1 MITEVFNRNEIKYIL
16 SKDALSELT
25 PLLEEHMNIDIYNK
39 DGKTYPISNLYFD
52 TPSDELII
60 KSLEKPV
67 YKEKLRLRSYGQAKP
82 GDTVYLEL
90 KKKFKGTVT
99 KRRTPMT
106 LEEAYSFIQNGKEPD
121 SEHINIQV
129 FNEIKD
135 ILSRYQLKPKVF
147 ISYDR
152 LAYFE
157 KNNSDFRLTIDQNIL
172 GRRDNLSLETEA
184 YGDYIFKKE
193 MYLMEAKALYAFPL
207 WFVHFLSKNK
217 IFPSSFSKY
226 GNEYMKHKRTQ
237 E

>member
-1 MITEVFNRNEIKYIL
+1 MVTEVFNRNEIKYL
-16 SKDALSELT
+16 LTKDVLDELE
-25 PLLEEHMNIDIYNK
+25 PLLKEHMYIDIYNQQ
-39 DGKTYPISNLYFD
+39 GRTYPVSNLYFD

-67 YKEKLRLRSYGQAKP
+67 YKEKLRLRSYGQASP
-82 GDTVYLEL
+82 GCTVYLEL
-90 KKKFKGTVT
+90 KKKFRGTVT

-106 LEEAYSFIQNGKEPD
+106 LEEAYSFINCGKEPD
-121 SEHINIQV
+121 NPQLNIQV

-135 ILSRYQLKPKVF
+135 ILSRYPLKPKVY

-157 KNNSDFRLTIDQNIL
+157 KDNDDFRLTIDQNIL
-172 GRRDNLSLETEA
+172 GRRDNLKLETEA
-184 YGDYIFKKE
+184 YGEHIFKE
-193 MYLMEAKALYAFPL
+193 GMYLLEAKALYAFPL

-217 IFPSSFSKY
+217 LYPSSFSKY
-226 GNEYMKHKRTQ
+226 GNEYLRYKELQ